1 MKALVYHGA
10 GYKSWDTVADPQIEA
25 PTDVIVKIDATT
37 ICGSDL
43 HILKGDV
50 PAVREGRVLGHEGVG
65 TIVEAGSAVTTLQV
79 GDQVILA
86 CIKNCGRCDYCRRG
100 VHSHCAGGEGA
111 SGMGWIFGHLING
124 TQAEYVRVPY
134 AETSAH
140 KLPEGVTP
148 AQGVMLSDIL
158 PTGFEIGVLYGR
170 VKPGDAIAVIGAGP
184 VGLAVMTTAGL
195 QGASRVIAVDID
207 ESRARGALD
216 FGATHWV
223 NSSDPDWRDKV
234 LALTGGHGVDVSVE
248 AVGIPATFQ
257 MALDIVRP
265 GGNVANVGVH
275 GGSVSLAL
283 QDLWIKNI
291 NISMG
296 LVNTDTLPMLL
307 RLVAD
312 GALNVDKFAT
322 HHFELG
328 NILAAYDVFVDAA
341 KTKARKVILHG

>member
-10 GYKSWDTVADPQIEA
+10 GRKSWDSVPDPIIEA
-25 PTDVIVKIDATT
+25 PTDIIVKIDATT

-50 PAVREGRVLGHEGVG
+50 PSVSEGRVLGHEGVG
-65 TIVEAGSAVTTLQV
+65 TIMETGSAVSTLAV

-86 CIKNCGRCDYCRRG
+86 CIKNCGRCEYCRRG
-100 VHSHCAGGEGA
+100 LHSHCGGSEGA
-111 SGMGWIFGHLING
+111 PGMGWIYGHLIHG

-134 AETSAH
+134 AETSVH

-170 VKPGDAIAVIGAGP
+170 VKPGDAVAVIGAGP
-184 VGLAVMTTAGL
+184 VGLAVMATAGL
-195 QGASRVIAVDID
+195 QGASRVIAVDVD
-207 ESRARGALD
+207 SNRAKQALN

-223 NSSDPDWRDKV
+223 NSKDPNWREQV
-234 LALTGGHGVDVSVE
+234 LELTAGDGVDVSVE

-275 GGSVSLAL
+275 GHSVNLAL

-296 LVNTDTLPMLL
+296 LVNTNTLPLL
-307 RLVAD
+307 LQLVKD
-312 GALNVDKFAT
+312 GSLNVDNFAT
-322 HHFELG
+322 HQFALSDIV
-328 NILAAYDVFVDAA
+328 NAYDTFADAA
-341 KTKARKVILHG
+341 NTNALKVILNG